1 MASRELFELRKFNKQ
16 SNRGDFL
23 TIGGM
28 GHANQIATGIALEKP
43 KKKILCIDGD
53 GSVLMHMGSLAI
65 SAQCSNLTHIILNNE
80 SHDSVGGQ
88 PTKGGNVNFATIAKS
103 CGYKNAKI
111 VKKSSEISRV
121 VNKEINKKGSSL
133 IVIKC
138 RKGYR
143 SNLSRPNQNLFNS
156 KKKFM
161 NFLNSQK

>member
-1 MASRELFELRKFNKQ
+1 
-16 SNRGDFL
+16 
-23 TIGGM
+23 
-28 GHANQIATGIALEKP
+28 
-43 KKKILCIDGD
+43 
-53 GSVLMHMGSLAI
+53 MHMGSLAV

-88 PTKGGNVNFATIAKS
+88 PTKGGKVNFIKIAKA

-111 VKKSSEISRV
+111 VTKSLEISRE

-143 SNLSRPNQNLFNS
+143 SNLDRPNQNLFKS

-161 NFLNSQK
+161 NFLD